1 MKRAEKTWRSQ
12 ERNREVLRDENE
24 RGRQQVEGK
33 WVGKTDR
40 GTGNRR
46 GAVETA
52 KKGV

>member
-1 MKRAEKTWRSQ
+1 MAVVKKGT
-12 ERNREVLRDENE
+12 ERYYVTRT

-33 WVGKTDR
+33 WVGETDR